1 MDVNSLSPGALAF
14 VGDAHYGLLVREKL
28 AEINRP
34 SGELHS
40 LSVKLVKAGAQ
51 ANAFKLV
58 EGSLTEKELS
68 VYKRG
73 RNAHV
78 NSIPKNAS
86 VGEYHSATGLET
98 LFGYLHLLG
107 RYERIDELFYMA
119 YNNDENIQ
127 ETETQK

>member
-1 MDVNSLSPGALAF
+1 MEVNMLSPGALAF
-14 VGDAHYGLLVREKL
+14 VGDAYYGLLVREKL

-34 SGELHS
+34 SGELHT

-51 ANAFKLV
+51 ANAFKLI
-58 EGSLTEKELS
+58 ENELSEKELS

-98 LFGYLHLLG
+98 LFGYLHLSG
-107 RYERIDELFYMA
+107 QDERAEELFK
-119 YNNDENIQ
+119 IIW
-127 ETETQK
+127 ETYEKGE